1 MTARRSMHAARKRR
15 SAEAWNWQT
24 PQGKPLCLEGG
35 KVHMLA
41 TGKPPDYDHA
51 VQLAL
56 GGADDD
62 ENIQPL
68 DPLDHKIKTKADAG
82 ARGKIR
88 RIRKGKK
95 SSGHQWPS
103 RKLQSRGFNKGER
116 HGRSA

>member
-1 MTARRSMHAARKRR
+1 MTHRRTMTHARKRR

-35 KVHMLA
+35 EVHLLA
-41 TGKPPDYDHA
+41 TGKPPEYDHA

-68 DPLDHKIKTKADAG
+68 DPSDHKIKTKRDAG
-82 ARGKIR
+82 DRGKIR
-88 RIRKGKK
+88 RITGQNKPKRISYWPNRKI
-95 SSGHQWPS
+95 
-103 RKLQSRGFNKGER
+103 RSRGFNNPDKV
-116 HGRSA
+116 SQ